1 MIANASI
8 DSGYVLE
15 SLTFPL
21 QSIRAV
27 APERERQVPE
37 WGWDWRWKDRD
48 HFEVGL
54 LFSDPSID
62 ARPEKIEVSVNAVFR
77 VVGEVQTVPVADFA
91 HGPAVALLFP
101 YLRQVVDDL
110 TSRSPFGRILLPP
123 TNIVALM
130 ANFDSS
136 QSSGFHQNRPAA

>member
-8 DSGYVLE
+8 DSGYILE

-21 QSIRAV
+21 QSLRAD
-27 APERERQVPE
+27 APERERQAPE

-54 LFSDPSID
+54 LFSGPSID

-77 VVGEVQTVPVADFA
+77 VVGEVQTVPVAEFA

-136 QSSGFHQNRPAA
+136 QSSGSRQSRPVP

>member
-8 DSGYVLE
+8 DSGYILE

-21 QSIRAV
+21 QSLRAD
-27 APERERQVPE
+27 APERERQAPE

-54 LFSDPSID
+54 LFSGPSID
-62 ARPEKIEVSVNAVFR
+62 ARPVKIEVCVNAVFR
-77 VVGEVQTVPVADFA
+77 VVGEVQTVPVAEFA

-136 QSSGFHQNRPAA
+136 QSSGSRQSRPVP